1 MVHFSANEFG
11 GDAKGGEKA
20 EACRFIG
27 SEKMSF
33 LMMWRRQP
41 DDSGER
47 GPHREEDMDK
57 SGERN

>member
-1 MVHFSANEFG
+1 MQREGKRQKLAGLS
-11 GDAKGGEKA
+11 
-20 EACRFIG
+20 G

-57 SGERN
+57 SGECN